1 MQRTACGQVL
11 LVITIALLAANLVTM
26 LVVNTAAPANAQ
38 AGRTCVG
45 VTLSASDAPI
55 VFRVWSDGTVE
66 FSSTFSSHPVEWRK
80 W

>member
-45 VTLSASDAPI
+45 GHAECERRPHRLQ
-55 VFRVWSDGTVE
+55 GLE
-66 FSSTFSSHPVEWRK
+66 
-80 W
+80 